1 MDDFVRTQKP
11 TEKKPQT
18 NTHSSAEND
27 FEEDLRKQNINTM
40 IEIYGADYMK
50 KIDLLTR

>member
-11 TEKKPQT
+11 TAERPQT
-18 NTHSSAEND
+18 NAHSSSEKD

-40 IEIYGADYMK
+40 IEIYGEDYMK